1 VSDEVVAM
9 SETIHETKQPIEV
22 RETERELREA
32 LIKARRVV
40 WEMSADGKETPR
52 LRAFG
57 NVVIAAI
64 VGLDALDDLYA
75 AGP

>member
-9 SETIHETKQPIEV
+9 SETIHETKQPV
-22 RETERELREA
+22 DVHQTERELREA

-40 WEMSADGKETPR
+40 WEMSADGNETPR
-52 LRAFG
+52 LRALG

-64 VGLDALDDLYA
+64 VGIDALDELDSA
-75 AGP
+75 RP